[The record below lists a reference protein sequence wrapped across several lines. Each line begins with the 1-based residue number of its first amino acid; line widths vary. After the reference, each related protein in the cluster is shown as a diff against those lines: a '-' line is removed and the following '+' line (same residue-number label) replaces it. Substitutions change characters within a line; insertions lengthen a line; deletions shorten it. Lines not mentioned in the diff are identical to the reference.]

1 MKLTLSSVMT
11 ALAATLVLPHMAMAS
26 DAVIKSMFDYETRAL
41 IDYNERI
48 RPLIGDVSTD
58 RASSKPSK
66 STSKM
71 SNEYLASMARPKSTK
86 SIECMAEALYF
97 EARGE
102 TLMGQFAVAEVI
114 KNRVASSR
122 FPDSVCGVINQGTG
136 RKFACQFTYTCDG
149 RPETIG
155 NKKVY
160 EKLRKISALVLREEV
175 EDITHGA
182 TYYHTKAVNP
192 RWARVFTRTRSIG
205 AHYFYR
211 QS

>member
-1 MKLTLSSVMT
+1 MTLKFSSVMT
-11 ALAATLVLPHMAMAS
+11 ALAATLVIPHMAMAS
-26 DAVIKSMFDYETRAL
+26 DTVVKSMFDYETRAL

-48 RPLIGDVSTD
+48 QPLISEFSED
-58 RASSKPSK
+58 RAGSK

-71 SNEYLASMARPKSTK
+71 SNEYLASMQRPKSTQ
-86 SIECMAEALYF
+86 SLECMAEALYF

-114 KNRVASSR
+114 KNRVSSSR